1 MPIIGRFGSLA
12 GLGSLILPG
21 GAMESIATVTVGSG
35 GVSSLTLSDI
45 PSGFQHLQLR
55 WIARGTRSAASES
68 LVMRFND
75 ATTNHWQYHQ
85 LYGDGATAGAL
96 SAAGPGSNILFGD
109 STAATATASVFGAGI
124 TDILDYGSTSKNKTV
139 RTFQGFDRNGAGTL
153 SIQSGAWFNTAAIT
167 KILIFGVNANLA
179 EFSTFALYGLRA
191 P

>member
-1 MPIIGRFGSLA
+1 MPIVGRFGSLA

-35 GVSSLTLSDI
+35 GASSLTLSNI

-68 LVMRFND
+68 LLIRFND
-75 ATTNHWQYHQ
+75 ATTDHWQYHM
-85 LYGDGATAGAL
+85 LYGDGSAAGAL
-96 SAAGPGSNILFGD
+96 SSAGPGSNINIGD
-109 STAATATASVFGAGI
+109 PTAATATANVFGAGVN
-124 TDILDYGSTSKNKTV
+124 DIVDYSSTSKNKTV
-139 RTFQGFDRNGAGTL
+139 RTFQGFDRNGAGTV
-153 SIQSGAWFNTAAIT
+153 SMVSGAWSNTAAIN
-167 KILIFGVNANLA
+167 KILIFASNANIA